1 MRAANLPSI
10 LAPPGRTALVQRVL
24 HALAGWRSYPRVK
37 RDAAAADRSC
47 LSLLG
52 CEHTHVDSRPRGG
65 GQHVGG
71 THTMSFLRR
80 WTRSPITGHVWTV
93 WVCFAG
99 PFRPRT
105 VSVVRRAGLSSTSIA
120 CTCTGAGWRVRV
132 CGCCSRAVLPLKLA
146 ALMTGGCVSMPAK
159 RRVAAVRW

>member
-47 LSLLG
+47 LSACLDVNT
-52 CEHTHVDSRPRGG
+52 HTCDSRPRGG

-105 VSVVRRAGLSSTSIA
+105 VSCGAPVSRVLLLHVLAPVQVGVYGSAG
-120 CTCTGAGWRVRV
+120 
-132 CGCCSRAVLPLKLA
+132 A
-146 ALMTGGCVSMPAK
+146 AHVQFC
-159 RRVAAVRW
+159 R